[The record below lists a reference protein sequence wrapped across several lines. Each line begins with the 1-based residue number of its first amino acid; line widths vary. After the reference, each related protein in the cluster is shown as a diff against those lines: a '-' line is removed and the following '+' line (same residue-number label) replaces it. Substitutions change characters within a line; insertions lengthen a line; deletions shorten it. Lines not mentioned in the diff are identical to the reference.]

1 MAEAWKQFASLH
13 AGAQALLIGSG
24 SDRAAFA
31 RLLAEKGIERLTWIQ
46 SYVTD
51 RAQMRRWLSAADV
64 YLITSRVEGM
74 PVAPLEAMACGL
86 PVVSS
91 DAHGLPD
98 IFAAGEEHGGIVTR
112 REDVGAIVAALDRL
126 ARDHTFRSRLGTAAR
141 RRAEDRFSI
150 ASVGAALDRFVEK
163 HGLPAAVV

>member
-1 MAEAWKQFASLH
+1 LAEACKQFASLH

-24 SDRAAFA
+24 NDQAAFA
-31 RLLAEKGIERLTWIQ
+31 RLLAEKGVGRLTWIR

-51 RAQMRRWLSAADV
+51 RVQMRRWLSAADI

-98 IFAAGEEHGGIVTR
+98 IFAAGVEHGGIVTP
-112 REDVGAIVAALDRL
+112 REDIAAIVAALDRL
-126 ARDHTFRSRLGTAAR
+126 ARDRVFRLRLGSAAR
-141 RRAEDRFSI
+141 RRVEDQFSI
-150 ASVGAALDRFVEK
+150 ASVGAALDQFIRQNSVT
-163 HGLPAAVV
+163 PR